1 LARKARTIKTKQK
14 IMNILSSNITLASG
28 TFCTTSARGVISY
41 NIASSDANAHEFVE
55 FALELMGID
64 LKYSDFQRMTEQEK
78 KAMLRDRKIE
88 KILNK

>member
-1 LARKARTIKTKQK
+1 MT
-14 IMNILSSNITLASG
+14 ILSNNTTLASG
-28 TFCTTSARGVISY
+28 TSCTTSTRGVISY

>member
-1 LARKARTIKTKQK
+1 MT
-14 IMNILSSNITLASG
+14 ILSSNITLASG
-28 TFCTTSARGVISY
+28 TSGTSWTTTNTGNAIISG
-41 NIASSDANAHEFVE
+41 ISSSDLITHDFVE

>member
-1 LARKARTIKTKQK
+1 MT
-14 IMNILSSNITLASG
+14 NNITLASG
-28 TFCTTSARGVISY
+28 TFCTTSTRGVISY
-41 NIASSDANAHEFVE
+41 NNNIASSDANAHEFVE